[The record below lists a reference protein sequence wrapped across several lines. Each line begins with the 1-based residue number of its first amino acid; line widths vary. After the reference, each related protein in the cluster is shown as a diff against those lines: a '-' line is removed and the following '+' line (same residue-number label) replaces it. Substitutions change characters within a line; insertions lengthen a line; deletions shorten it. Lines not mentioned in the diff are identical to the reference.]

1 MWQPTP
7 PNGDW
12 GRTTQWWRGGTS
24 TSGTWSFPPILLEGE
39 NAAQTNFWRIPWAFD
54 RHQAVFTT
62 IVWADS
68 DTAIGGKLGQDV
80 STENPN
86 FVCWNTWHFP
96 LSWWW
101 NNQVFCGEHSHLICR
116 NSIDFC
122 SLPGEIWED
131 FVQVMLRALWR
142 ERFEIGS
149 NLPTIILAT
158 ECLLGFPAKFFPF
171 HQDLMT
177 TRFELSRSKL
187 LQLWKQGMI
196 ENKLFFWISFLEVNI
211 ERNSRTITLYVIWA
225 PGFKKGTKRI
235 NPEK

>member
-7 PNGDW
+7 PNGDS

-101 NNQVFCGEHSHLICR
+101 NNQVCCGEHSHLICR

-196 ENKLFFWISFLEVNI
+196 ENKLFFWISFLV
-211 ERNSRTITLYVIWA
+211 RFLKPGAQITYSVMVRL
-225 PGFKKGTKRI
+225 FLSMFTSKNENDK
-235 NPEK
+235 